1 MPRDMQLDKYR
12 HALRR
17 VVEEL
22 EKRGVEHVLIGSAI
36 LPLVY
41 NIKYDP
47 RDIDLFILNKSTVLD
62 NELFEE
68 IAKEND
74 WDMGTSDHGTIYYEL
89 IVSGDTVRVDLLEN
103 ILDIY
108 IPPEFFSDLKEINLN
123 GVKTKAIGLEELL
136 VLKAKIATKEAEDF
150 INEVARLILEND
162 IRLNYDK
169 VKKYAYLY
177 PEDSEGILKRLR
189 RNGIYVE

>member
-1 MPRDMQLDKYR
+1 MQLDKYK

-17 VVEEL
+17 VSVEL
-22 EKRGVEHVLIGSAI
+22 NKRGIEHVLVGSAV

-47 RDIDLFILNKSTVLD
+47 RDVDLFILNKSTVLD

-89 IVSGDTVRVDLLEN
+89 IVGGDAVRVDLLEN

-108 IPPEFFSDLKEINLN
+108 IPLDLFSDLKEVDLN
-123 GVKTKAIGLEELL
+123 GVKTRAIGLEELL
-136 VLKAKIATKEAEDF
+136 VLKAKIATKEAEEF
-150 INEVARLILEND
+150 INEVARLVLEHD
-162 IRLNYDK
+162 IRLNYNK
-169 VKKYAYLY
+169 IKKYTSLY
-177 PEDSEGILKRLR
+177 PEDAEGILKRLR

>member
-1 MPRDMQLDKYR
+1 MQLDKYK

-17 VVEEL
+17 VSEEL
-22 EKRGVEHVLIGSAI
+22 NKRGVDHVLVGSAV

-47 RDIDLFILNKSTVLD
+47 RDVDLFILNKSTVLD
-62 NELFEE
+62 YELFEE

-89 IVSGDTVRVDLLEN
+89 IVGGDAVRVDLLEN

-108 IPPEFFSDLKEINLN
+108 IPLDFFSGLREVDLG
-123 GVKTKAIGLEELL
+123 GVKTRAVGLEELL
-136 VLKAKIATKEAEDF
+136 VLKAKIATKEAEEF
-150 INEVARLILEND
+150 INEVARLVLEHD
-162 IRLNYDK
+162 IRLDYNK
-169 VKKYAYLY
+169 IKKCASLH
-177 PEDSEGILKRLR
+177 PEDAEGILKRLR